1 MQEVEP
7 AAVVAA
13 SHHFT
18 RSQLAG
24 VASFKAAGVLP
35 LCFMRNTPYVLLG
48 AELARTGP
56 NGKVIRTIWC
66 ALAAAMSS

>member
-7 AAVVAA
+7 AAVVVA
-13 SHHFT
+13 SQHFT

-24 VASFKAAGVLP
+24 DASFRAAGVLP

-56 NGKVIRTIWC
+56 NGKVLKTMWC
-66 ALAAAMSS
+66 VLAAAMSS